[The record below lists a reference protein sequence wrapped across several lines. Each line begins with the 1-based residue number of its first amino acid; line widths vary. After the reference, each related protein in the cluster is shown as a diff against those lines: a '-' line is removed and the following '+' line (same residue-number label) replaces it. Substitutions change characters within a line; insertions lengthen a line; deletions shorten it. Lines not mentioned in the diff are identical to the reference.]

1 MYLIANI
8 LNYAELVSV
17 IDEFIESS
25 IIKGIDISID
35 SEVSDED
42 AMKVLHLLEEKGYYM
57 DDKAYTKEE
66 YLLDLKDAIIE
77 VQDKIIMRERDE
89 EEEKFVKNSII
100 GKTFKRILKNIG
112 EVELIHIN
120 SYYRFDGKTC
130 LVYCLNGKRIVIS
143 TSNGTRYKSISLENA
158 EETGSILNTVYQYYP
173 EYRCF
178 KLSDDVVELP
188 LIGKEEFDTIFH
200 NLIETKFDEF
210 NDLISG
216 L

>member
-1 MYLIANI
+1 MAVNI
-8 LNYAELVSV
+8 LNYAELVSI
-17 IDEFIESS
+17 IDEFIEPS
-25 IIKGIDISID
+25 IIKDIDISVD

-57 DDKAYTKEE
+57 DEKAYTKEK

-77 VQDKIIMRERDE
+77 VWDKIIMRERDK
-89 EEEKFVKNSII
+89 EEEKFVKEHII
-100 GKTFKRILKNIG
+100 GKTFKRMWKKNMD

-120 SYYRFDGKTC
+120 SYWRYDGKTC
-130 LVYCLNGKRIVIS
+130 LVYCLNGKRIVIN
-143 TSNGTRYKSISLENA
+143 TSNGTRYKSISLENN
-158 EETGSILNTVYQYYP
+158 EDTGSILNTIYQYSP
-173 EYRCF
+173 EYGCF
-178 KLSDDVVELP
+178 KLSEDVVELP
-188 LIGKEEFDTIFH
+188 LIGKKEFDTIYY